1 MSATPTRRPL
11 ALLVVVLVALVSLSA
26 ACGRPASDD
35 TAPTTATQ
43 TEGTLVARPSGP
55 TPVYDAPGDSAA
67 AQILPAATE
76 FGSPLAL
83 VVVEDGPPGWLR
95 VALPTRPNGATG
107 WIGSD
112 GVELRTVTTEV
123 RVDLAARQLVVT
135 DHGSPVLE
143 ATVAVGA
150 PGTPTPQG
158 TFFVIDMLATGEA
171 GGSYGP
177 FALGLSAH
185 SDVLTEFAGG
195 DGQVGIH
202 GTNQPGSIGN
212 AVSNGCVR
220 VPNEVAEQLRDLVS
234 LGTPVT
240 VG

>member
-1 MSATPTRRPL
+1 MSATSTRRPL
-11 ALLVVVLVALVSLSA
+11 ALLLLVLAALVGLSA
-26 ACGRPASDD
+26 ACGPAASDD
-35 TAPTTATQ
+35 ATLTTPTR

-55 TPVYDAPGDSAA
+55 TPVYAAPGDSTAT
-67 AQILPAATE
+67 QVLPAATE

-95 VALPTRPNGATG
+95 VALPTRPNGSTG

-123 RVDLAARQLVVT
+123 RVDIAARQLLVT

-158 TFFVIDMLATGEA
+158 NFFVIDMLATGES

-202 GTNQPGSIGN
+202 GTNQPGSIGG
-212 AVSNGCVR
+212 AVSNGCIR
-220 VPNEVAEQLRDLVS
+220 VPNEVAEKLRELVS